1 MPTTHVQFSLY
12 TDWEKKTIQ
21 EGFSRNGLMSLEVN
35 QKIEHI
41 VFVVSCS
48 EKRRMHDI
56 KHLLLRVGM
65 VIIGKSS
72 SSCMLVMLVEHLY
85 CNEVS

>member
-12 TDWEKKTIQ
+12 TDWGKKTIQ
-21 EGFSRNGLMSLEVN
+21 EGFSRNGLMSLEVGLN
-35 QKIEHI
+35 IVKQKIEHI

-65 VIIGKSS
+65 VITEKRG
-72 SSCMLVMLVEHLY
+72 
-85 CNEVS
+85 

>member
-48 EKRRMHDI
+48 EKRRMQDI
-56 KHLLLRVGM
+56 KHLLSMVGI
-65 VIIGKSS
+65 VITGKSG
-72 SSCMLVMLVEHLY
+72 
-85 CNEVS
+85 